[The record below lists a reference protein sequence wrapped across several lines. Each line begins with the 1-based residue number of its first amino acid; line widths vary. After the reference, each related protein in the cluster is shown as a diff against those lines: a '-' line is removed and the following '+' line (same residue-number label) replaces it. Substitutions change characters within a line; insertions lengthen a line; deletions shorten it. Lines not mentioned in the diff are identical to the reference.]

1 MLYEDQLVVHSEE
14 ADGAFQHFY
23 PLSLLH
29 QHKRHLSPDNPV
41 PIMTGRIVPPR
52 TQTKSFVYPSIP
64 PSWSTTT
71 DEAVPP
77 STASEEGTTQNRSD
91 ISRLSSV
98 PDPAPS
104 LPTPPPSSSPS
115 ILSSMLASAAAMTS
129 ASTSTAP
136 AIVLPDSGTE
146 VSTLVQ
152 PPAAATMQAPSA
164 NPFPSPLW
172 YPESAHFVRQWWPS
186 LPGVS
191 RVSCTVVLMVA
202 QDPETH
208 HARYAFAQHYFKV
221 PFYNEES
228 DESTG
233 GENKD
238 ATVTS
243 ASSSKDPL
251 DPFMMKM
258 WYVTTPFEVVAV
270 SEATEDEPQ
279 DRSRPLVA
287 VDFGHAAWIEY
298 CDSYRVQG
306 GREEKCLRFVTF
318 PPMGAVAGVDRG
330 LTEGVVRTL
339 EVPDEVDLETIET
352 INIDQSQGAVIL
364 SSTEGKIYFLF
375 YT

>member
-1 MLYEDQLVVHSEE
+1 
-14 ADGAFQHFY
+14 
-23 PLSLLH
+23 
-29 QHKRHLSPDNPV
+29 
-41 PIMTGRIVPPR
+41 
-52 TQTKSFVYPSIP
+52 
-64 PSWSTTT
+64 
-71 DEAVPP
+71 
-77 STASEEGTTQNRSD
+77 
-91 ISRLSSV
+91 
-98 PDPAPS
+98 
-104 LPTPPPSSSPS
+104 
-115 ILSSMLASAAAMTS
+115 
-129 ASTSTAP
+129 
-136 AIVLPDSGTE
+136 
-146 VSTLVQ
+146 
-152 PPAAATMQAPSA
+152 
-164 NPFPSPLW
+164 
-172 YPESAHFVRQWWPS
+172 
-186 LPGVS
+186 
-191 RVSCTVVLMVA
+191 MVA

-221 PFYNEES
+221 PFYDEGA

-238 ATVTS
+238 ATVKS
-243 ASSSKDPL
+243 APSSKDPL

-270 SEATEDEPQ
+270 SEAMEDEPQ

-318 PPMGAVAGVDRG
+318 PPMGAVAGVG
-330 LTEGVVRTL
+330 AELTEGVVRTL